1 MINFSRAILFELEE
15 KLHSISFDYDNP
27 IEMSE
32 NAIKIILEYI
42 GQLKE
47 YLASNNFKTQEDEI
61 QYFKHI
67 KPKFVS
73 KLIYYKKIHLIE
85 SRRPP
90 GSEKVQKKYLN
101 KELNKLTTHFDENKE
116 FYDYFRLGINCLDD
130 KLFVRGKAKHDWN
143 LETFYY
149 EMDHR
154 FATTH
159 DYKVAAI
166 IANEALQRYIE
177 NKIQNHS
184 VSPNPLKIEIE
195 KPAVK
200 WTENKT
206 SLIELIYA
214 LHTEKVF
221 NDGKTE
227 LVEIAKYFE
236 RIFDI
241 ELGDIYRASNE
252 IKNRKINKT
261 KFLDRLKENLNK
273 RFEEQEYR

>member
-1 MINFSRAILFELEE
+1 
-15 KLHSISFDYDNP
+15 
-27 IEMSE
+27 
-32 NAIKIILEYI
+32 
-42 GQLKE
+42 
-47 YLASNNFKTQEDEI
+47 
-61 QYFKHI
+61 
-67 KPKFVS
+67 
-73 KLIYYKKIHLIE
+73 
-85 SRRPP
+85 
-90 GSEKVQKKYLN
+90 
-101 KELNKLTTHFDENKE
+101 
-116 FYDYFRLGINCLDD
+116 
-130 KLFVRGKAKHDWN
+130 
-143 LETFYY
+143 
-149 EMDHR
+149 MDHR

-159 DYKVAAI
+159 DYKVAVI

-177 NKIQNHS
+177 NKIKNHS

-195 KPAVK
+195 KPVIK

-221 NDGKTE
+221 NDGKIE

-261 KFLDRLKENLNK
+261 KFLDSLSENLNK
-273 RFEEQEYR
+273 RCEEQDYK